1 MFNPNEYLIM
11 NDSMR
16 KKQTIVWS
24 SFLWLLVSALLLL
37 TPGTLA
43 AQGQAG
49 EKIKVSGRV
58 LDKAGEP
65 VIGCSVVQK
74 GTTIGAFTD
83 IEGTFSME
91 VPRGAVIVVSYLGF
105 VPQEVAATEQPLTII
120 LEEDSKVLDEV
131 IVIGYGTTTRRR
143 TVGAVDQ
150 VKAEA
155 IADRSVSNLTQ
166 ALQGTSPGLVIQQRN
181 FDPNDQKLNINIR
194 GVGTM
199 NNNTPLIVIDGL
211 VSDAGSF
218 NKLNPN
224 DIESVSILKDAGSAA
239 IYGSR
244 GANGVLL
251 ITTKMGQKN
260 HAPVVNLT
268 MMMGMQQPEYL
279 FKKVEGY
286 QNAALKNMALVNAGR
301 MPEFTAA
308 QIRDLY
314 ENGNGEQFQNTI
326 LKNALQQ
333 NYNISVSGGGN
344 NSTYMVSAGF
354 YDQQSN
360 YVGSG
365 YGVQRMNFRTNMT
378 AEYKRLKIT
387 ALVGYMHESNKSTAN
402 GGNVAADV
410 TRIPSYY
417 YYNQRDPVTG
427 RYLVNDVLTQF
438 TALGLLEEG
447 GFNEY
452 TNDYINV
459 NTSAEIK
466 IIDGLKL
473 KGVLGADV
481 FRDHRYTRR
490 LQVDFY
496 KYNNINGEPTLAN
509 TDRDTEDWDKRAYLV
524 NMQLFADYDK
534 QFGKHHVTGLL
545 GASNESFTAQASQVN
560 IMYTDS
566 QLGIPSDGS
575 EALLKTTSGDSKQL
589 VTPMSTERTSI
600 TSIFGRVGYDYDDR
614 YYGEV
619 SFRYDGSSKFE
630 KDYRWGF
637 FPSLSAGWRV
647 SQESF
652 MDFYREKVGD
662 LKVRLTYGTLGNQ
675 NVNSYQYLTTY
686 DVYADTY
693 AFNNTMVAGTG
704 FKVGSERLQWEVSRT
719 LNFGVDASFFK
730 DKLSVGF
737 DVFNK
742 NTDHILVAPLIPD
755 IYGTAPQDYNAGKMR
770 TQGWELTVGLNLK
783 TGDFRHNINFNIG
796 DSWNKVIQFEG
807 FETINPHE
815 EIWRINREGLPFQ
828 SYYGYKS
835 DGIFQ
840 TQEEIDNWAKRPNV
854 DFQVGDLKILD
865 RNGDNKI
872 DDNDWY
878 YLGNAFPRYTFGL
891 TYNLAWKGF
900 DFSLFLQGVLKRD
913 MMLRGELIEPFHEG
927 YGYTMYEHQLDFWTP
942 TNTDAKYPRLAT
954 GNTLN
959 YGKGYGSDLFIY
971 DGSYMRVKNIMLG
984 YTLPESLTKKVGVQ
998 KLRIY
1003 INAQNL
1009 FTFSHVSFVDPES
1022 SEYDNNMSSG
1032 GADSGRNYP
1041 VLRYYGVGLDL
1052 TF

>member
-1 MFNPNEYLIM
+1 MKGT
-11 NDSMR
+11 
-16 KKQTIVWS
+16 KKQTIVWR
-24 SFLWLLVSALLLL
+24 SFLLPLVSLLLLL
-37 TPGTLA
+37 TPEALT
-43 AQGQAG
+43 AQGQSG
-49 EKIKVSGRV
+49 GKIKVTGRV
-58 LDKAGEP
+58 MDKAGEP
-65 VIGCSVVQK
+65 VIGGSVIQK
-74 GTTIGAFTD
+74 GTTIGVFTD
-83 IEGTFSME
+83 VEGNFNME
-91 VPRGAVIVVSYLGF
+91 LSRDAVLVVSYLGF
-105 VPQEVAATEQPLTII
+105 VPQEVAVTEQPMTII

-143 TVGAVDQ
+143 AVGAVDQ
-150 VKAEA
+150 VKSEA
-155 IADRSVSNLTQ
+155 IADRSVPNLTQ
-166 ALQGTSPGLVIQQRN
+166 ALQGASPGLIIQQRN
-181 FDPNDQKLNINIR
+181 FDPNNQKMNINIR
-194 GVGTM
+194 GLGTM

-218 NKLNPN
+218 DKLNPS
-224 DIESVSILKDAGSAA
+224 DVESVSILKDAGSAA

-244 GANGVLL
+244 SANGVLL
-251 ITTKMGQKN
+251 ITTKKGQKN
-260 HAPVVNLT
+260 QAPVVNLT

-286 QNAALKNMALVNAGR
+286 QNATLKNIALVNAGKT
-301 MPEFTAA
+301 PEFTAA

-333 NYNISVSGGGN
+333 NYNVSISGGGEN
-344 NSTYMVSAGF
+344 TTYMVSAGF

-360 YVGSG
+360 YVGPG
-365 YGVQRMNFRTNMT
+365 YGIQRMNFRTNLT
-378 AEYKRLKIT
+378 TEYKRLKLT
-387 ALVGYMHESNKSTAN
+387 ALIGYTHEDNKSTTAD
-402 GGNVAADV
+402 GGNIAADV

-417 YYNQRDPVTG
+417 YYRQQDPVTG
-427 RYLVNDVLTQF
+427 KYLVNDALAQF
-438 TALGLLEEG
+438 TALGLLEKG
-447 GFNEY
+447 GFNKY

-459 NTSAEIK
+459 NTSAEIQ

-496 KYNNINGEPTLAN
+496 RFNNIDGEPVIAN
-509 TDRDTEDWDKRAYLV
+509 SDRDTEDWDKRAYLV
-524 NMQLFADYDK
+524 NMQLFANYDK
-534 QFGKHHVTGLL
+534 YFGKHHVSGLF
-545 GASNESFTAQASQVN
+545 GASNESFTAESNQVN

-566 QLGIPSDGS
+566 QLGTPGDGS
-575 EALLKTTSGDSKQL
+575 EALLKSPTGDAKQS
-589 VTPMSTERTSI
+589 VTPMNTERTSI
-600 TSIFGRVGYDYDDR
+600 TSIFGRAGYDYDDR

-637 FPSLSAGWRV
+637 FPSLSAGWRL
-647 SQESF
+647 SNEAF
-652 MDFYREKVGD
+652 METYREKVGD
-662 LKVRLTYGTLGNQ
+662 LKVRLSYGTLGNQ
-675 NVNSYQYLTTY
+675 NVASYQYLTTY
-686 DVYADTY
+686 TIDPDRY
-693 AFNNTMVAGTG
+693 AFNNTTVGATS
-704 FKVGSERLQWEVSRT
+704 FQVGSERLQWEVSQT

-730 DKLSVGF
+730 DKLSIGF
-737 DVFNK
+737 DIFNK
-742 NTDHILVAPLIPD
+742 NTNHILVAPLVPD
-755 IYGTAPQDYNAGKMR
+755 IYGTAPQDYNAGEMR

-796 DSWNKVIQFEG
+796 DSWNKVIHFEG
-807 FETINPHE
+807 FETIDTHE
-815 EIWRINREGLPFQ
+815 EIWRINREGLPFR

-865 RNGDNKI
+865 RNNDGKI

-878 YLGNAFPRYTFGL
+878 YLGNAFPRYTFGF

-913 MMLRGELIEPFHEG
+913 MMLRGELIEPFHES
-927 YGYTMYEHQLDFWTP
+927 YGFTMYEHQLDYWTP
-942 TNTDAKYPRLAT
+942 TNTDAKYPRLAKD
-954 GNTLN
+954 NTLN
-959 YGKGYGSDLFIY
+959 YGKGYGSDLFIF
-971 DGSYMRVKNIMLG
+971 DGSYLRVKNIMLG

-1009 FTFSHVSFVDPES
+1009 FTFSNVSFVDPES
-1022 SEYDNNMSSG
+1022 SEFDNNMGSG

-1041 VLRYYGVGLDL
+1041 VLKYFGMGLDL

>member
-1 MFNPNEYLIM
+1 M
-11 NDSMR
+11 NDSM

-24 SFLWLLVSALLLL
+24 RCLWLLVSLLLLL
-37 TPGTLA
+37 TPEALT
-43 AQGQAG
+43 AQVQAG
-49 EKIKVSGRV
+49 GKIKVTGKV

-65 VIGCSVVQK
+65 IIGGSVVQK
-74 GTTIGAFTD
+74 GTTVGVFTD
-83 IEGTFSME
+83 VYGNFNME
-91 VPRGAVIVVSYLGF
+91 LPRDAVLVVSYLGF
-105 VPQEVAATEQPLTII
+105 ASKEVAVTEQPLTIV
-120 LEEDSKVLDEV
+120 LEEDSQVLDEV

-150 VKAEA
+150 VKSEA

-166 ALQGTSPGLVIQQRN
+166 ALQGTSPGLIVQQRN
-181 FDPNDQKLNINIR
+181 FDPNEQKLNINVR
-194 GVGTM
+194 GLGTM
-199 NNNTPLIVIDGL
+199 NNNTPLVVIDGL
-211 VSDAGSF
+211 VTDSGSF
-218 NKLNPN
+218 DKLNPN

-244 GANGVLL
+244 AANGVLL
-251 ITTKMGQKN
+251 VTTKQGQKKQ
-260 HAPVVNLT
+260 APVVSLS

-279 FKKVEGY
+279 YKKVEGY
-286 QNAALKNMALVNAGR
+286 QNATLKNIALVNAGR
-301 MPEFTAA
+301 TPEFTAA

-333 NYNISVSGGGN
+333 NYNVSIAGGGDN
-344 NSTYMVSAGF
+344 NTYMVSAGF

-360 YVGSG
+360 YVGPG
-365 YGVQRMNFRTNMT
+365 YGIQRMNFRTNLST
-378 AEYKRLKIT
+378 EYKRLKIT
-387 ALVGYMHESNKSTAN
+387 ALIGYTHENNKSNTA
-402 GGNVAADV
+402 GTGNIAADV

-417 YYNQRDPVTG
+417 YYKQQDPVTG
-427 RYLVNDVLTQF
+427 KYLVNDILTQF
-438 TALGLLEEG
+438 TALGLLEKG
-447 GFNEY
+447 GFNEH

-459 NTSAEIK
+459 NTAAEIQ

-496 KYNNINGEPTLAN
+496 KYNNLNGEPVIAN
-509 TDRDTEDWDKRAYLV
+509 SNRDTEDWDKRAYLV
-524 NMQLFADYDK
+524 NMQLFANYDK
-534 QFGKHHVTGLL
+534 YFGKHHVSGMF
-545 GASNESFTAQASQVN
+545 GASNESFTAESNQIS
-560 IMYTDS
+560 IYYTDS

-575 EALLKTTSGDSKQL
+575 EMLFKNASGDAINT
-589 VTPMSTERTSI
+589 VTPMNTERTSI
-600 TSIFGRVGYDYDDR
+600 TSLFGRVGYDYDDR
-614 YYGEV
+614 YYGEI

-652 MDFYREKVGD
+652 MDFYREHVGD

-675 NVNSYQYLTTY
+675 NVASYQYLTTY
-686 DVYADTY
+686 SVYSDTY
-693 AFNNTMVAGTG
+693 AFNNTSVAGTG
-704 FKVGSERLQWEVSRT
+704 FQVGSERLQWEVSRT
-719 LNFGVDASFFK
+719 LNFGIDASFFK
-730 DKLSVGF
+730 DKLSLGF

-742 NTDHILVAPLIPD
+742 NTDHILVAPLVPD
-755 IYGTAPQDYNAGKMR
+755 IYGTAPKDYNAGEMR

-783 TGDFRHNINFNIG
+783 TGDFKHNINFNMG
-796 DSWNKVIQFEG
+796 DSWNKVIRFEG
-807 FETINPHE
+807 FETINAHE
-815 EIWRINREGLPFQ
+815 EIWEINREGLPFR
-828 SYYGYKS
+828 SYYGYKN
-835 DGIFQ
+835 DGVFQ

-900 DFSLFLQGVLKRD
+900 DFGFFLQGVLKRD

-971 DGSYMRVKNIMLG
+971 DGSYMRVKNLMLG
-984 YTLPESLTKKVGVQ
+984 YTLPENLTKKLGVQ

-1009 FTFSHVSFVDPES
+1009 FTFSNVSFVDPES
-1022 SEYDNNMSSG
+1022 SEYNNNMSSD

-1041 VLRYYGVGLDL
+1041 VLKYYGMGLDL